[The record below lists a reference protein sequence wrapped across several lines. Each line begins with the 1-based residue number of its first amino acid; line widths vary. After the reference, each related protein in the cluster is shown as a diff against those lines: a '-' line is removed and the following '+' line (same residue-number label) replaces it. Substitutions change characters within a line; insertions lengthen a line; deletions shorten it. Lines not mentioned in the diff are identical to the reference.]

1 MPACGAEIFDLSL
14 NPKETMSTEP
24 TPNEIERW
32 TAQRKAAV
40 VLELIKGKT
49 TAAEVARQHG
59 LTVADVEQWK
69 DVFIQ
74 QGTEALQ
81 SNPRDVSAQHEAEK
95 KDLLA
100 KVGELILHVE
110 VLKKRTAFAGRNCRK
125 GSRERGAQGPAQ
137 RGQGRG
143 GDPSVL
149 LARGAAI
156 ERLLPASAGGGASPV
171 RRGSLGDDPGD
182 H

>member
-1 MPACGAEIFDLSL
+1 MLWQAWPLGAMPARGAEIFDLSQ
-14 NPKETMSTEP
+14 NPKETMSSEP

-32 TAQRKAAV
+32 TARRKAAV

-74 QGTEALQ
+74 QGTEALR

-100 KVGELILHVE
+100 KVGELTLHVE
-110 VLKKRTAFAGRNCRK
+110 VFKKAHRICGK
-125 GSRERGAQGPAQ
+125 E
-137 RGQGRG
+137 
-143 GDPSVL
+143 
-149 LARGAAI
+149 
-156 ERLLPASAGGGASPV
+156 LPEGIS
-171 RRGSLGDDPGD
+171 
-182 H
+182 